1 MNNLIP
7 PLKINDQNN
16 DESKTIINEDNFEI
30 LNSNDENIINEI
42 NSKISERP
50 KTSNLSIKNNN
61 INKILI
67 KDVSDEEQ
75 IRLDFQKEFKK
86 SRKRSEK
93 KFLGRMEDDIKKR
106 KAMPLAM
113 DEFIEKSKFKVGE
126 KKQLKVYNR
135 LIKDT
140 NRRYESK
147 EKMLQSKEEKE
158 NEDTFQMKK
167 NLNKENKKY
176 NQEQWSQIY
185 YKRFDTFLKKYNSK
199 KIKNISDLL
208 KEELKNYEEEKP
220 KKITKLIKKNE
231 AKRIVENNIN
241 NLYNDFLIRKQKKI
255 NKEKNDTIYQMILDQ
270 KSNKFKKNTKS
281 LNNQRNKKGNLKTN
295 QCFRSHYINNN
306 NKDIKVICFTPKTLK
321 SNNIFNFEDD
331 DDEMQKINNNLKG
344 EMISEIL
351 INKFL
356 MNHGK

>member
-7 PLKINDQNN
+7 RLKINDQNN
-16 DESKTIINEDNFEI
+16 DESITIINEDNFEV
-30 LNSNDENIINEI
+30 LNSNDENKNNEI
-42 NSKISERP
+42 NNKIREKP
-50 KTSNLSIKNNN
+50 KTSNVSIKDND

-75 IRLDFQKEFKK
+75 IRLDFQKEYKK
-86 SRKRSEK
+86 FRNKNKK
-93 KFLGRMEDDIKKR
+93 KFLGRMEEDIKKR
-106 KAMPLAM
+106 KTMPLIM

-126 KKQLKVYNR
+126 KKQIKVYNR

-158 NEDTFQMKK
+158 NDDIFQMKK
-167 NLNKENKKY
+167 NLNKDNKKY
-176 NQEQWSQIY
+176 NQKQWNQIY
-185 YKRFDTFLKKYNSK
+185 YKRFETFLKKNHSK

-208 KEELKNYEEEKP
+208 KDELKESEEEKP
-220 KKITKLIKKNE
+220 KKIIKLKNKNE

-255 NKEKNDTIYQMILDQ
+255 NKEKNDKIYKKILEQ
-270 KSNKFKKNTKS
+270 KSNIFKKNVKS
-281 LNNQRNKKGNLKTN
+281 LNKQRNKKRSLKTN
-295 QCFRSHYINNN
+295 QCFSSHNINN
-306 NKDIKVICFTPKTLK
+306 NKDSKIICFTPKTLK
-321 SNNIFNFEDD
+321 SNIIFNIEG

-344 EMISEIL
+344 EKISEIL